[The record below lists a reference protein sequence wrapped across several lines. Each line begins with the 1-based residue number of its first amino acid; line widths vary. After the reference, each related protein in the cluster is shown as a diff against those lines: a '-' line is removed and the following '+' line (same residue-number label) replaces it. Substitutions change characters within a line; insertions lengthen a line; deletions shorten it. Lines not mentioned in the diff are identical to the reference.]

1 MIEFHCQT
9 SQESRFSQIFVPLVV
24 RVWLGDGIND
34 LNVLL
39 SRTVKSRRGMCG
51 LGMGRGERSMA
62 GDEGKGEWE
71 KGIDERVCTTRLKK
85 KAATYFE
92 LMNEKKKSFS
102 VEVILKIFKFSFIL
116 DQS

>member
-1 MIEFHCQT
+1 
-9 SQESRFSQIFVPLVV
+9 
-24 RVWLGDGIND
+24 
-34 LNVLL
+34 
-39 SRTVKSRRGMCG
+39 
-51 LGMGRGERSMA
+51 MA

-85 KAATYFE
+85 KAAPYFE

-116 DQS
+116 DQSQIRITNGLGDRAVRPKTAKTKKKC